1 MPDTQLISHGGSSIV
16 SRVRFACRA
25 KPSSMPS
32 NSFTPGTEPPGCP
45 GRPEPPQLVR
55 ALGLWG
61 ATSIVVGIMIGSAI
75 FIVPAEIARE
85 VGSER
90 GALAVWLVT
99 GLLSL
104 FGALSFAELAAMMPQ
119 AGGQYIYLRE
129 GYGPLVSFLCGWM
142 FFLIQ
147 QSGGIATLAVGM
159 AQYLA
164 NFLPLGSWGEKAAAA
179 GAIVVLTAIN
189 YRGVRQGGWVQSLL
203 TGINV
208 GIVVSLIVFGFSLA
222 SGRPPGPASLPTP
235 AGTRYFASF
244 GVAMVAALWA
254 YEGWN
259 NVTFA
264 AGEVERPERTL
275 PLALVVGTSLV
286 IAVYAGLN
294 LVYFRV
300 LTLPEV
306 AASPRVAADAA
317 RRLVGPWGSQLTAV
331 AIVVAVFGSLNG
343 SILAGAR
350 VYYAMAKD
358 RLFFRWCAAVH
369 PRFRT
374 PHLSL
379 VVQGLWSCLLV
390 LLADYEQ
397 LFTYTVFAAW
407 IFYALTALAVIIL
420 RRTRPELPRPYRVPG
435 YPVVPV
441 LFVLTAAAFVLN
453 MLAEKTRE
461 AGIGTLIVAAG
472 IPVYWLWRGKRRAG
486 AAGRPSPG

>member
-1 MPDTQLISHGGSSIV
+1 MPPTTT
-16 SRVRFACRA
+16 
-25 KPSSMPS
+25 
-32 NSFTPGTEPPGCP
+32 TPVTEP
-45 GRPEPPQLVR
+45 PEPPQLVR
-55 ALGLWG
+55 ALGFWG
-61 ATSIVVGIMIGSAI
+61 AAAIVVGIMIGSAI
-75 FIVPAEIARE
+75 FIVPAEITRE
-85 VGSER
+85 VGSAR

-99 GLLSL
+99 GVLSL

-119 AGGQYIYLRE
+119 AGGQYIFLRE

-159 AQYLA
+159 ARYLA
-164 NFLPLGSWGEKAAAA
+164 NFLPLGPSGEKAIAAA
-179 GAIVVLTAIN
+179 AILVLTAIN

-208 GIVVSLIVFGFSLA
+208 GIVVALIVVGLRVA
-222 SGRPPGPASLPTP
+222 TGRPAGPVSLPIP
-235 AGTRYFASF
+235 GGTRTFASF

-275 PLALVVGTSLV
+275 PLALILGTVLV
-286 IAVYAGLN
+286 IAVYVGLN
-294 LVYFRV
+294 LVYYRV
-300 LTLPEV
+300 LTLPEI
-306 AASPRVAADAA
+306 AASPRVAADAM
-317 RRLVGPWGSQLTAV
+317 RRLLGPWGSQLTAV
-331 AIVVAVFGSLNG
+331 AIVIAVFGSLNG

-358 RLFFRWCAAVH
+358 GLFFRWCAAVH

-390 LLADYEQ
+390 MLADYEQ

-407 IFYALTALAVIIL
+407 IFYALTAFAVIIL

-441 LFVLTAAAFVLN
+441 VFVLTAAAFVVNTLV
-453 MLAEKTRE
+453 EKTRE
-461 AGIGTLIVAAG
+461 AGFGSLLVLAG
-472 IPVYWLWRGKRRAG
+472 IPVYWVWRRK
-486 AAGRPSPG
+486 RPSASGIPSGSVRGGATRT